1 MFRVVDGRTRLRARS
16 SPVIGV
22 LWRHVMEIALQ
33 RVEDIKTRQR
43 DLEARSLIIGGERA
57 SLLDQVTSLERS
69 NARLQGTLMMESAR
83 ADSPR
88 QTGMSIP
95 IDLSITF
102 TLPQR
107 FNPETGAWLA
117 YKANRAAEL
126 SVESQSQNG
135 DDDDNGNIRGN
146 GNGNGGGI
154 ETETKEEIETKTEE
168 AMGMEIPI
176 GMIRAAMHVAL
187 GVLTMTSA
195 LTMSWRELMKL
206 MNEVYCPRNEIQLT
220 VKNNDLAAYT
230 QRFQELTMMCTK
242 MVPEELQDV
251 VCIANNLMDQK
262 LKGYVVKSDE
272 NKRRLDNNQKDNRVQ
287 QPPYKRLNVGGH
299 SVARAYTTGNNEKRG
314 YDGPLRNKCKLHHEG
329 PCTVKCGKCNNVGHM
344 TKDYM
349 NVVAATA
356 TQRAP
361 VVNQRVPTSFEC
373 GRHGHYRNECPK
385 LKNKTRG
392 NKAGKKTNE
401 ARGKAYV
408 LGGGEANP
416 NSNII
421 MGTFLL
427 NNHYASMLS
436 DSGANRSIMSST
448 FSALLDVI
456 LSTLDVS
463 CVVKLA
469 DGRITGTNTVLRGC
483 TLGLLGHPFNIDLMP
498 IELGSFDVIIGMDWL
513 ANHHAVI
520 VFDEKI
526 VRIPYGGEVL
536 IVQGDRSGKE
546 KKSKL
551 SIISCTKTH
560 KYIKKGCQNFL
571 AQVTKKETKD
581 KSEEKRLEDVPILQE
596 LSDKGFIR
604 PSFSPWG
611 DPVLFV
617 KKKDESFWMCIDYSE
632 LNKLTMKNRYPLS
645 RIDDLFNQLQGSSV
659 YSKIDLRS
667 GYHRLRNK
675 KEHEE
680 HLRLIL
686 RLLKKE
692 DLYAKFSK
700 CEFWLSKVLLAI
712 TDDLSK
718 CTNFAL
724 PEGSEN
730 FMVYCDASRKGLGA
744 ILMQR
749 GKFIPYAS
757 CQLKIHEKNYT
768 THDLELGAVHI
779 LDQKELNMRQRRWL
793 ELLSDYDYEIRYD
806 LGKANV
812 VADALSRKERIK
824 PLQVRALVMTI
835 GLNLSKR
842 ILNAQA
848 EARKEE
854 NYGTEDLCGMIK
866 KLKPRA
872 NRTLCL
878 RNRSWIPCYGDLR
891 ALIMHE
897 SHKSKYSI
905 HPGSDKM
912 YQDLK
917 KLYWWPNMKAEIATY
932 VSKCLTC
939 AKVKAECQKPS
950 GLLVQPVIPVW
961 KWENITMD
969 FVTKLPKTSTGQDTI
984 WVIVDRLTK
993 SAHFLP
999 MRENDSME
1007 KLTRQYLKEVVTRH
1021 GVPVLII
1028 SDRDGRFTSQFWQSL
1043 QKALGERK
1051 PLEFQVGDKVM
1062 LKVSPWKGVIL
1073 FGKRVK
1079 LNPRYIGPFKVLAK
1093 VGTVAYRLEL
1103 PDQLSC
1109 VHSTFHISN
1118 LKKCLSNKPLAILL
1132 DEIQI
1137 DDKLNFI
1144 EELIEIMD
1152 REVKCLKQSRI
1163 PIVKVCWNSRQ
1174 GYGSSGPSCTGGGAS
1189 VVASPVGVLELDTHS
1204 SLEAGLSESSLPP
1217 ISVAPMVSPF
1227 LCLDDSESDTKM
1239 PERHV
1244 SPTPHDAML
1253 TRWRSKVASR
1263 SSSPTTYT
1271 LKIATAPIPPAP
1283 YSVVAPSTD
1292 IISPVDAPFRIRQR
1306 WAILIRPGEDI
1317 PIDRLYHTHPGR
1329 PCRALTIRKS
1339 VRPLPSYRLALRYT
1353 SHHLDSFTSRSSYDC
1368 SSSDHSSSGH
1378 SISGHSLSRH
1388 TSPDTTVADSYAP
1401 PRFVYPPLAR
1411 TPRCSEAYRCWRP
1424 APLSTMYPPT
1434 TSESSAGDYSS
1445 ESSAGPSRKR
1455 CRSPAATV
1463 TSSIHASRALVPSR
1477 ADLLPPRKRFRD
1489 CISLEDSVEEDIDTD
1504 VFADI
1509 EADATAIG
1517 VATNM
1522 DVKAGV
1528 DAGIGMEADVGVD
1541 VEDEVEDEVESSERG
1556 TIEVGVDVVAE
1567 IDIPDGMLMPDA
1579 VEHLEQ
1585 VEEVVQDIYR
1595 HVIEIPLQ
1603 RVKDIETG
1611 HRELEA
1617 RSLIAS
1623 GERASCLSSM
1633 TPEAIEEL
1641 INQRVAEALAA
1652 YEANRAA
1659 ELAVE
1664 SQS

>member
-1 MFRVVDGRTRLRARS
+1 MLGNHEPLVTYDQLDCQGYRELVILIGSISVEVLVAPEVGAAAVASPARVLELDTHSSSEDDPSKSSLPPVSITPMVLPFLCLDDSESDTEMPERHVSPTPHDAMLTRWRSRVASRS
-16 SPVIGV
+16 SSPTTSTLEIPTAPISPALYAVDAPFTNIISLVDAPPGIRFDREEVGHSSSDHSLSGHSTPHHSSSDHSSSGHSILGHSLSGHTPPVTTIANSSAPSRFVYQPLARTPRYSEAYLYWRSASLSTMYPLMTSESLVRDSSSESSVGPSRKRCRSPAATVTSSAHASRALVPSRADLLLLRKRFRDSISPDDSVEEDIDTDVLADIEADATAIGVAEDIDVEDEVKGEVESSDRGTMEVGVDVVIG
-22 LWRHVMEIALQ
+22 IDIPD
-33 RVEDIKTRQR
+33 EDIKTGQR
-43 DLEARSLIIGGERA
+43 DLEARSLIVGGERV
-57 SLLDQVTSLERS
+57 SLLDQVASLERS
-69 NARLQGTLMMESAR
+69 NARLRGTLMMESAR
-83 ADSPR
+83 ADR
-88 QTGMSIP
+88 HALVIGRVQQCEAEA
-95 IDLSITF
+95 F
-102 TLPQR
+102 
-107 FNPETGAWLA
+107 ETGAWLA

-187 GVLTMTSA
+187 GVLAMTSA

-242 MVPEELQDV
+242 MVPEEEDRVEKFIGGLPDNIQGNVIVTEPTRLQDV

-401 ARGKAYV
+401 AREKAYV

-416 NSNII
+416 NSNVI

-463 CVVKLA
+463 CAVKLA

-680 HLRLIL
+680 RLRLIL

-700 CEFWLSKVLLAI
+700 CEFWLSKVQFLGHVI
-712 TDDLSK
+712 DSEGIHVDPSK
-718 CTNFAL
+718 I
-724 PEGSEN
+724 ESIK
-730 FMVYCDASRKGLGA
+730 DWASPKTL
-744 ILMQR
+744 
-749 GKFIPYAS
+749 
-757 CQLKIHEKNYT
+757 T
-768 THDLELGAVHI
+768 
-779 LDQKELNMRQRRWL
+779 
-793 ELLSDYDYEIRYD
+793 EIRQF
-806 LGKANV
+806 LG
-812 VADALSRKERIK
+812 
-824 PLQVRALVMTI
+824 
-835 GLNLSKR
+835 
-842 ILNAQA
+842 
-848 EARKEE
+848 
-854 NYGTEDLCGMIK
+854 
-866 KLKPRA
+866 
-872 NRTLCL
+872 
-878 RNRSWIPCYGDLR
+878 
-891 ALIMHE
+891 
-897 SHKSKYSI
+897 
-905 HPGSDKM
+905 
-912 YQDLK
+912 
-917 KLYWWPNMKAEIATY
+917 
-932 VSKCLTC
+932 
-939 AKVKAECQKPS
+939 
-950 GLLVQPVIPVW
+950 
-961 KWENITMD
+961 
-969 FVTKLPKTSTGQDTI
+969 
-984 WVIVDRLTK
+984 
-993 SAHFLP
+993 
-999 MRENDSME
+999 
-1007 KLTRQYLKEVVTRH
+1007 
-1021 GVPVLII
+1021 
-1028 SDRDGRFTSQFWQSL
+1028 
-1043 QKALGERK
+1043 
-1051 PLEFQVGDKVM
+1051 
-1062 LKVSPWKGVIL
+1062 
-1073 FGKRVK
+1073 
-1079 LNPRYIGPFKVLAK
+1079 LA
-1093 VGTVAYRLEL
+1093 GYYR
-1103 PDQLSC
+1103 
-1109 VHSTFHISN
+1109 
-1118 LKKCLSNKPLAILL
+1118 
-1132 DEIQI
+1132 
-1137 DDKLNFI
+1137 
-1144 EELIEIMD
+1144 
-1152 REVKCLKQSRI
+1152 
-1163 PIVKVCWNSRQ
+1163 
-1174 GYGSSGPSCTGGGAS
+1174 
-1189 VVASPVGVLELDTHS
+1189 
-1204 SLEAGLSESSLPP
+1204 
-1217 ISVAPMVSPF
+1217 
-1227 LCLDDSESDTKM
+1227 
-1239 PERHV
+1239 
-1244 SPTPHDAML
+1244 
-1253 TRWRSKVASR
+1253 
-1263 SSSPTTYT
+1263 
-1271 LKIATAPIPPAP
+1271 
-1283 YSVVAPSTD
+1283 
-1292 IISPVDAPFRIRQR
+1292 
-1306 WAILIRPGEDI
+1306 
-1317 PIDRLYHTHPGR
+1317 
-1329 PCRALTIRKS
+1329 
-1339 VRPLPSYRLALRYT
+1339 
-1353 SHHLDSFTSRSSYDC
+1353 
-1368 SSSDHSSSGH
+1368 
-1378 SISGHSLSRH
+1378 
-1388 TSPDTTVADSYAP
+1388 
-1401 PRFVYPPLAR
+1401 
-1411 TPRCSEAYRCWRP
+1411 
-1424 APLSTMYPPT
+1424 
-1434 TSESSAGDYSS
+1434 
-1445 ESSAGPSRKR
+1445 
-1455 CRSPAATV
+1455 
-1463 TSSIHASRALVPSR
+1463 
-1477 ADLLPPRKRFRD
+1477 
-1489 CISLEDSVEEDIDTD
+1489 
-1504 VFADI
+1504 
-1509 EADATAIG
+1509 
-1517 VATNM
+1517 
-1522 DVKAGV
+1522 
-1528 DAGIGMEADVGVD
+1528 
-1541 VEDEVEDEVESSERG
+1541 
-1556 TIEVGVDVVAE
+1556 
-1567 IDIPDGMLMPDA
+1567 
-1579 VEHLEQ
+1579 
-1585 VEEVVQDIYR
+1585 
-1595 HVIEIPLQ
+1595 
-1603 RVKDIETG
+1603 
-1611 HRELEA
+1611 
-1617 RSLIAS
+1617 
-1623 GERASCLSSM
+1623 
-1633 TPEAIEEL
+1633 
-1641 INQRVAEALAA
+1641 
-1652 YEANRAA
+1652 
-1659 ELAVE
+1659 
-1664 SQS
+1664 